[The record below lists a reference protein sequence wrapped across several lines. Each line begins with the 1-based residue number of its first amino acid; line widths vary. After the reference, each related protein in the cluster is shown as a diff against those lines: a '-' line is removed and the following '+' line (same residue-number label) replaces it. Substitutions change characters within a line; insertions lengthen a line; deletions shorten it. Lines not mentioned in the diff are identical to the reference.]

1 MGPIDR
7 GRVSKI
13 AGGATHRA
21 TVIVERA
28 TEITRVLYRRKVAM
42 PIFTTVPIHSLL
54 ELRRWAA
61 RRDPLDPSA
70 LWAFRGQSS
79 DQELSTTFD
88 RVCNEHRVAPSR
100 RPELE
105 RVLIREFAR
114 KAHLHLPA
122 SELPDPGDTLEWL
135 SLMRHYGAP
144 TRLMDWTHSL
154 MVAVH
159 FALAGDARG
168 HIRYVFAI
176 STAWVNQRAN
186 QLFDELDKGGERD
199 RDKGGKHFRRFFMSD
214 APRPFV
220 STANPYRVNERL
232 ALQKGVFLCP
242 ADVRRSFDDNLA
254 ALGGGPRRLFRLDLA
269 RGCWLELRDELFRLN
284 IDEEVLF
291 PGIEGL
297 ARSLKTRAPQ
307 FRRIVP
313 PGRADMR
320 RLGRAPR

>member
-1 MGPIDR
+1 
-7 GRVSKI
+7 
-13 AGGATHRA
+13 
-21 TVIVERA
+21 
-28 TEITRVLYRRKVAM
+28 M
-42 PIFTTVPIHSLL
+42 PIFTAVPIHSLR

-79 DQELSTTFD
+79 DRELSTTFE
-88 RVCNEHRVAPSR
+88 RVCSEHRVSPSR

-122 SELPDPGDTLEWL
+122 SELPNPRDTLEWL

-159 FALAGDARG
+159 FALTADTRDGQRF
-168 HIRYVFAI
+168 RYVFAI

-186 QLFDELDKGGERD
+186 ELVDELDKAGERD
-199 RDKGGKHFRRFFMSD
+199 RDKGGKHFRRFFMGD

-242 ADVRRSFDDNLA
+242 ADVRRSFNENLA
-254 ALGGGPRRLFRLDLA
+254 ALGGGSGRAFRLDLA
-269 RGCWLELRDELFRLN
+269 RRCWPELRDELFRLN

-297 ARSLKTRAPQ
+297 ARSVRTRAPQ
-307 FRRIVP
+307 FGRLVP
-313 PGRADMR
+313 VRRADLQ